1 MSEWA
6 MKRFWDMASV
16 ERTDSGFAVVLD
28 ARPVRTPAKRPLSV
42 PTELMA
48 QRIANEWDAQDK
60 IVDPASMPWTRSAN
74 AAIDKVATQH
84 EEVTDHLA
92 GYAGT
97 DLLCYRAVGP
107 ETLRDRQAEAWDP
120 MLDWVR
126 ETYGACLSVTSGV
139 MPVEQEAAD
148 IERLAAVAR
157 GMSVFQLTGFHDLV
171 TLSGSF
177 VIALAAT
184 ESLET
189 PESLWSKSRIDETWQ
204 IEQWGED
211 EEAAEHANIKKSAF
225 FHAIEFFH
233 SA

>member
-6 MKRFWDMASV
+6 MKRFWDAASI
-16 ERTDSGFAVVLD
+16 EKTGSGFAVVLD
-28 ARPVRTPAKRPLSV
+28 GRPVKTPAKRALSV

-48 QRIANEWDAQDK
+48 QRIADEWDAQGK
-60 IVDPASMPWTRSAN
+60 TVDPASMPWTRSAN

-84 EEVTDHLA
+84 REVTDHLA
-92 GYAGT
+92 GYAET
-97 DLLCYRAVGP
+97 DLLCYRADGP
-107 ETLRDRQAEAWDP
+107 QALRDRQSEAWDP
-120 MLDWVR
+120 MLGWVR
-126 ETYGACLSVTSGV
+126 DTYGARLLVTSGV
-139 MPVEQEAAD
+139 MPVLQGTAD
-148 IERLAAVAR
+148 IDRLAAVAR
-157 GMSVFQLTGFHDLV
+157 DMSIFQLTGFHDLV

-184 ESLET
+184 ESLEA
-189 PESLWSKSRIDETWQ
+189 PESLWSKSRIDEAWQ

-233 SA
+233 AA